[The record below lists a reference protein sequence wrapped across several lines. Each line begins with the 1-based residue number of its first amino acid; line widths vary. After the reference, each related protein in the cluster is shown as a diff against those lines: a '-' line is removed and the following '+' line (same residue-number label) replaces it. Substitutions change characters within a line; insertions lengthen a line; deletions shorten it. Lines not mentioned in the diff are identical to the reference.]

1 MEVVAGSGAG
11 FKMVNQLLQQRF
23 ILYPPAFSRSHIS
36 ETTAYPIPPTRPG
49 RGVIILAPDPLSRSP
64 TPEGSNN
71 LAVRLESGIQ
81 ISIHGVA
88 FEHTYLHLSP
98 FYYSAPPGP
107 GGGRGIAGARIIA
120 PHKGAGR

>member
-1 MEVVAGSGAG
+1 
-11 FKMVNQLLQQRF
+11 MVNQLWHQCFTLF
-23 ILYPPAFSRSHIS
+23 SPAFFRSHIS
-36 ETTAYPIPPTRPG
+36 ETTAYPISPTRPG

-88 FEHTYLHLSP
+88 FEHTHLHLSP

-107 GGGRGIAGARIIA
+107 GGGRGIAGARIIT